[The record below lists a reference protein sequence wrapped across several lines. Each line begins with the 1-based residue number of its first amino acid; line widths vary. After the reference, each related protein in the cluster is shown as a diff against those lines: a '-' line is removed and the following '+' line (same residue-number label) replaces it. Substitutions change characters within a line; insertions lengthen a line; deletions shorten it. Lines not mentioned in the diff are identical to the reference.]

1 MSEISTK
8 NEIAAWADSDKEDEF
23 INYLL
28 TNLRP
33 RLPILEINSINKLLI
48 ESVPGTK
55 FAVLL
60 EELNKLNFNILEIV
74 GNSMKH

>member
-1 MSEISTK
+1 MWE
-8 NEIAAWADSDKEDEF
+8 KEDEF
-23 INYLL
+23 VNYIL

-33 RLPILEINSINKLLI
+33 RLPILEIDSINELLI

-60 EELNKLNFNILEIV
+60 EELSKLNINILETT
-74 GNSMKH
+74 